1 MDNAFRALQRFGRCA
16 RCSSPVVS
24 SQQSQT
30 CGSKLGDIRPLA
42 KRMEYQSIADPNR
55 CLLPADLLTPARR
68 GRVAQIDSGVTREIS
83 SHGFLPPIHCKSV
96 PGIIS
101 SYPCLW
107 SLRQLHLVETAIS
120 SARLTF
126 EVFSGFDS

>member
-42 KRMEYQSIADPNR
+42 KRMEYESIGDPNR
-55 CLLPADLLTPARR
+55 CLLPTDHLTPVAVSAVAALQSTALAVSARPIQR
-68 GRVAQIDSGVTREIS
+68 ACVTRET
-83 SHGFLPPIHCKSV
+83 
-96 PGIIS
+96 PGD
-101 SYPCLW
+101 
-107 SLRQLHLVETAIS
+107 RQ
-120 SARLTF
+120 
-126 EVFSGFDS
+126 G